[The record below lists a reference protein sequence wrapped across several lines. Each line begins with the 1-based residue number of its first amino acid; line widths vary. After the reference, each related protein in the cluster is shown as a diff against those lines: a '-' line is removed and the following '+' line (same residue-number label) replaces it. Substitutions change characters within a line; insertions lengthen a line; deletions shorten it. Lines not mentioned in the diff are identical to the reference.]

1 VTVTTEAR
9 RRTGGYRRSD
19 ALAVAGAAGAALA
32 VTRIA
37 YGAVF
42 PVTGPLAYAVT
53 TYALFLAGYALLVSF
68 DETGPAV
75 RDRIAGLVVRTLAA
89 LVLLGLVFVVW
100 YTVARGQK
108 ALVHSNFYT
117 HDMRA
122 AGPLDDLRH
131 GGMAHAALGTLEQIG
146 LATLFTVPLGLTCA
160 VFLTEMPGRFSRFVR
175 TVVEAMT
182 ALPSV
187 VAGLFVYAT
196 LLIGLHW
203 HGFTLRVEKSGI
215 AAAAAIS
222 VVMLPVVIRT
232 ADVILRLVPGSLKE
246 ASYALGASHWRT
258 LWRVTL
264 PTARPGLTTAVILG
278 VARGIG
284 ETAPVLLTAGFAA
297 GLNTNPLHG
306 VQASLPTMVFQS
318 VRSSSRYEIARGFG
332 SGAALLALVLFL
344 FVLARVVSARADRRF
359 R

>member
-1 VTVTTEAR
+1 VTVTTEVR
-9 RRTGGYRRSD
+9 RRTGGYRSSD
-19 ALAVAGAAGAALA
+19 LLAVAGAAGAALA
-32 VTRIA
+32 VTRVA
-37 YGAVF
+37 YGTVL
-42 PVTGPLAYAVT
+42 PVTGALAYAVT
-53 TYALFLAGYALLVSF
+53 AYLLFLAGYALLVSF
-68 DETGPAV
+68 DESGPVV
-75 RDRIAGLVVRTLAA
+75 RDRIAGVVVRTLAA

-100 YTVARGQK
+100 YTVVRGRN
-108 ALVHSNFYT
+108 ALAHSNFYT
-117 HDMRA
+117 QDMRA
-122 AGPLDDLRH
+122 AGPLDDLSH
-131 GGMAHAALGTLEQIG
+131 GGIVHAAVGTLEQIG

-203 HGFTLRVEKSGI
+203 HGHTLRVEKSGI
-215 AAAAAIS
+215 AAAVALS
-222 VVMLPVVIRT
+222 VVMLPVVIRA
-232 ADVILRLVPGSLKE
+232 ADVVLRLVPGSLKE

-258 LWRVTL
+258 VWRVTL

-297 GLNTNPLHG
+297 GLTTNPLRG
-306 VQASLPTMVFQS
+306 VQTSLPTMVFQS

-332 SGAALLALVLFL
+332 AGAALLGLVLFL
-344 FVLARVVSARADRRF
+344 FVLARVVSARTDRRS